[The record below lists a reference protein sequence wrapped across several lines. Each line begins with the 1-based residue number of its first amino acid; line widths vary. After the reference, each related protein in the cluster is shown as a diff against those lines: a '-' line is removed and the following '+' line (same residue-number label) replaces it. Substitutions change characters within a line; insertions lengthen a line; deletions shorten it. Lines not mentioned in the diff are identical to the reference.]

1 MIKKIS
7 RFFRH
12 YFIPHESNNY
22 KAKSLHYSAI
32 ALYIVLLLLM
42 QGSRS
47 FVRRLDPRILGYATN
62 ITLERILELVNKK
75 RLEANLQPL
84 VISPELSTAANQKAG
99 DMFDKNYWAHISPT
113 GTTPWYFIT
122 QAGYEYVYAGENLAK
137 SFDTADEVVAAWMNS
152 PTHRANILK
161 PEYTEIGLAVM
172 NGKLSGEETTLVVQ
186 EFGTK
191 TKAAAQANP
200 PSKTFGI
207 GSNQLGEAV
216 PGTLSA
222 LSGIIEK
229 TDKPLIPFK
238 LTKTFSFLLAEFLL
252 VILFIDSIF
261 IVKNKTYRVSGHS
274 LAHFIFLAALVGAM
288 SITGAGVIL

>member
-1 MIKKIS
+1 MNS
-7 RFFRH
+7 
-12 YFIPHESNNY
+12 
-22 KAKSLHYSAI
+22 
-32 ALYIVLLLLM
+32 
-42 QGSRS
+42 
-47 FVRRLDPRILGYATN
+47 
-62 ITLERILELVNKK
+62 K

-84 VISPELSTAANQKAG
+84 VLSPELSTAANQKAG

-152 PTHRANILK
+152 STHRANILK

-191 TKAAAQANP
+191 LKATARVNS
-200 PSKTFGI
+200 PS
-207 GSNQLGEAV
+207 QLGEAV

>member
-1 MIKKIS
+1 MPQWIVMIKKIS
-7 RFFRH
+7 KFLRH

-32 ALYIVLLLLM
+32 AFYIVLLLLM
-42 QGSRS
+42 QGSRG

-62 ITLERILELVNKK
+62 ITLERILELVNGK
-75 RLEANLQPL
+75 RLEINLRPL
-84 VISPELSTAANQKAG
+84 VLSPELSTAANQKAG

-113 GTTPWYFIT
+113 GITPWYFIT

-137 SFDTADEVVAAWMNS
+137 SFDTADDVVEAWMNS

-191 TKAAAQANP
+191 TKETA
-200 PSKTFGI
+200 TTEGT
-207 GSNQLGEAV
+207 QLGETV
-216 PGTLSA
+216 PESPSA

-252 VILFIDSIF
+252 IVLFIDSIF

-274 LAHFIFLAALVGAM
+274 LAHFIFLAALIGAM